1 MTLKNTITERI
12 KELMK
17 ARSLEEVKILRN
29 VQAVIKQIEIDRRV
43 ELQDTDV
50 LEILQKQ
57 IKQRQESLDIF
68 VANGRDDL
76 ANKERFEID
85 AISQFLPSQLGD
97 DELQAIVKDT
107 IASLNASGMGDMG
120 KVMNAVKAAT
130 VGRADPTNISKMV
143 KSALQA

>member
-29 VQAVIKQIEIDRRV
+29 VQAVIKQIEIDRRI

-85 AISQFLPSQLGD
+85 AISQFLPTQLSD
-97 DELQAIVKDT
+97 DELQVIVKDT
-107 IASLNASGMGDMG
+107 IANLNASGMGDMG

-130 VGRADPTNISKMV
+130 VGRADPANISKMV

>member
-1 MTLKNTITERI
+1 MNLKTTIIERI

-43 ELQDTDV
+43 ELQDADV

-57 IKQRQESLDIF
+57 IKQRQESLSIF
-68 VANGRDDL
+68 VANGREDL

-85 AISQFLPSQLGD
+85 AISQFLPAPLSD
-97 DELQAIVKDT
+97 DELQAIVKAT
-107 IASLNASGMGDMG
+107 ITDLGATGMGDMG

-130 VGRADPTNISKMV
+130 VGRADPAAISQLV
-143 KSALQA
+143 KSSLQA

>member
-1 MTLKNTITERI
+1 MNLKTTIIERI

-43 ELQDTDV
+43 ELQDADV

-57 IKQRQESLDIF
+57 IKQRQESLSIF
-68 VANGRDDL
+68 VANGREDL

-85 AISQFLPSQLGD
+85 AISQFLPTPLSD
-97 DELQAIVKDT
+97 DELQAIVKAT
-107 IASLNASGMGDMG
+107 ITDLGATGMGDMG

-130 VGRADPTNISKMV
+130 VGRADPAAISQLV
-143 KSALQA
+143 KSSLQA

>member
-130 VGRADPTNISKMV
+130 VGRADPANISKMV

>member
-1 MTLKNTITERI
+1 MNLKTTITERI

-43 ELQDTDV
+43 ELQDADV

-57 IKQRQESLDIF
+57 IKQRQESLSIF
-68 VANGRDDL
+68 VANGREDL

-85 AISQFLPSQLGD
+85 AISQFLPTPLSD
-97 DELQAIVKDT
+97 DELQAIVKAT
-107 IASLNASGMGDMG
+107 ITDLGATGMGDMG

-130 VGRADPTNISKMV
+130 VGRADPAAISQLV
-143 KSALQA
+143 KSTLQA